1 MSTVLQQQLQQ
12 SVVRPSTSP
21 SQRLR
26 TTMAAARVSLSW
38 FGVRKTLTAEQKAQA
53 ADTFGA
59 EGAFLSAGKKLLD
72 TRHPA
77 YKAVTEVRG
86 QAVKYWKSLS
96 LPYPEP
102 GLRLIRQ
109 DAIEEFD
116 SQMTEF
122 CSKLNQAVTALNRRY
137 EALKAAAQQR
147 LGSLFNPAD
156 YPVTLEGLFKIEWDF
171 PSVEPP
177 NYLRDLHPDLY
188 EQECE
193 RVAARFDE
201 AVRLAEQAF
210 IEELHDLV
218 SHLTERLTGQTDG
231 RPRVFRDSI
240 VGNLTEFF
248 QRFQQLNVRSN
259 DDLDRLVEQCQ
270 GIVRGVEPQLLR
282 DNQGLRQQ
290 VATELTQVENVLDS
304 LLVDRPRRNILR
316 RPK

>member
-1 MSTVLQQQLQQ
+1 MSTVLQQQPQQ

-38 FGVRKTLTAEQKAQA
+38 FGVRKTLTAEQRAQA

-231 RPRVFRDSI
+231 RPKVFRDSI

>member
-1 MSTVLQQQLQQ
+1 
-12 SVVRPSTSP
+12 
-21 SQRLR
+21 
-26 TTMAAARVSLSW
+26 MAAARVSLSW
-38 FGVRKTLTAEQKAQA
+38 FGVRKTLTAEQRAQA

-59 EGAFLSAGKKLLD
+59 EGAFVSAGKKLLD

-77 YKAVTEVRG
+77 FQAVTAVRTR
-86 QAVKYWKSLS
+86 AVEYWKGLS

-116 SQMTEF
+116 AQMIAFRSE
-122 CSKLNQAVTALNRRY
+122 LDEAVTALNRRY

-147 LGSLFNPAD
+147 LGRLFNSAD

-177 NYLRDLHPDLY
+177 NYLRELQPTLY
-188 EQECE
+188 QQECE

-231 RPRVFRDSI
+231 RPKVFRDSA
-240 VGNLTEFF
+240 VGNLAEFF
-248 QRFQQLNVRSN
+248 QRFQQLNIRSN

-282 DNQGLRQQ
+282 DNQGLRQR
-290 VATELTQVENVLDS
+290 VATELAQVENVLDT

>member
-1 MSTVLQQQLQQ
+1 MSTVLQQQPQQ

-26 TTMAAARVSLSW
+26 TAMAAARVSLSW
-38 FGVRKTLTAEQKAQA
+38 FGVRKTLTAEQRAQA

-59 EGAFLSAGKKLLD
+59 EGAFVSAGKKLLD

-77 YKAVTEVRG
+77 FQAVTAVRTR
-86 QAVKYWKSLS
+86 AVKYWKELS

-116 SQMTEF
+116 AQMTTFRSE
-122 CSKLNQAVTALNRRY
+122 LDEAVTALNRRY
-137 EALKAAAQQR
+137 EALKVAAQQR
-147 LGSLFNPAD
+147 LGRLFNPAD

-231 RPRVFRDSI
+231 RPKVFRDSI

-304 LLVDRPRRNILR
+304 LLVNRPRRNILR